1 MADTEIQ
8 RGSTALYWSLNAD
21 LSIAAIGAGTVGNYT
36 ADGLGTMLIQSVKF
50 NAAKAK
56 TRTSAK
62 SFDGLTVNEVFSDPH
77 DSLSVTGKVLATTKA
92 GTYAQFLIPSE
103 GSTVVVACSNAVPT
117 VTDAQVAGT
126 YYVVSSEKSAEVD
139 GYAQVTLELENRPAA
154 MTLITS

>member
-8 RGSTALYWSLNAD
+8 RGSTALYWSLDANA
-21 LSIAAIGAGTVGNYT
+21 SIAAIAAGTVGNYA

-77 DSLSVTGKVLATTKA
+77 DTLSVTGKVLATTKA
-92 GTYAQFLIPSE
+92 GTYAQFLAPSE
-103 GSTVVVACSNAVPT
+103 GSTVVVTCS
-117 VTDAQVAGT
+117 TDTQVAGT

-139 GYAQVTLELENRPAA
+139 GYAQVTMELENRPAA
-154 MTLITS
+154 MTLITT

>member
-1 MADTEIQ
+1 MADSEIQ
-8 RGSTALYWSLNAD
+8 RGSAALYWSLDAN
-21 LSIAAIGAGTVGNYT
+21 LSIAAITAGTVGNYA
-36 ADGLGTMLIQSVKF
+36 ADGLGTMLIQSIKF
-50 NAAKAK
+50 NPAKAK

-92 GTYAQFLIPSE
+92 GTYAQFLAPSE
-103 GSTVVVACSNAVPT
+103 GSTVVVTCS
-117 VTDAQVAGT
+117 TDAQVAGT

>member
-21 LSIAAIGAGTVGNYT
+21 LSIAAIGVGTVGNYA

-92 GTYAQFLIPSE
+92 GTYEQFLAPSE
-103 GSTVVVACSNAVPT
+103 GSTVVVTCS
-117 VTDAQVAGT
+117 TDAQVAGT

>member
-21 LSIAAIGAGTVGNYT
+21 LSIAGIGAGTVGNYA

-92 GTYAQFLIPSE
+92 TTYAQFLAPSE
-103 GSTVVVACSNAVPT
+103 GSTVVVTCS
-117 VTDAQVAGT
+117 TDAQVAGT

>member
-8 RGSTALYWSLNAD
+8 RGSTALYWSLNANMT
-21 LSIAAIGAGTVGNYT
+21 IAAIGAGTVGNYA

-77 DSLSVTGKVLATTKA
+77 DSLSVTAKVLATTKA

-103 GSTVVVACSNAVPT
+103 GSTVVVVCASS
-117 VTDAQVAGT
+117 TDAQIDGT
-126 YYVVSSEKSAEVD
+126 YYVVSSEKTAEVD

>member
-8 RGSTALYWSLNAD
+8 RGSTALYWSLDANV
-21 LSIAAIGAGTVGNYT
+21 SIASIGAGTVGNYT

-77 DSLSVTGKVLATTKA
+77 DTLSVTGKVLATTKA
-92 GTYAQFLIPSE
+92 GTYAQFLAPSE
-103 GSTVVVACSNAVPT
+103 GSTVVVTCSSDV
-117 VTDAQVAGT
+117 QVAGT

-139 GYAQVTLELENRPAA
+139 GYAQVTMELENRPAA